1 MCFPFIFC
9 VLICAII
16 YWYRWQWLTFSC
28 QEVLMSTSLNVMLM
42 LRKLPLFVGYNVDMH
57 CTAVAPY
64 MHQHDILIARL
75 SELNQR
81 FACQVVKA
89 KMVLLLFPGR

>member
-1 MCFPFIFC
+1 
-9 VLICAII
+9 
-16 YWYRWQWLTFSC
+16 
-28 QEVLMSTSLNVMLM
+28 MSISLNAMLMLM
-42 LRKLPLFVGYNVDMH
+42 LRKLPLFVGYNVDIH

-64 MHQHDILIARL
+64 MYQHDILITRL

-81 FACQVVKA
+81 FACQLVKA

>member
-1 MCFPFIFC
+1 
-9 VLICAII
+9 
-16 YWYRWQWLTFSC
+16 
-28 QEVLMSTSLNVMLM
+28 MSTSLNVMLM
-42 LRKLPLFVGYNVDMH
+42 LMLRKLPLFVRYNVDMH
-57 CTAVAPY
+57 CRAVAPY
-64 MHQHDILIARL
+64 MYQHDIFITRL